1 MSQGVNSTVWGKFFG
16 TLILA
21 IGVLLL
27 LQTLEII
34 SWEFWEFIGPAL
46 LIVWGIAILRNPDSF
61 ACCCFLPYRDRAG
74 TKNMNS

>member
-1 MSQGVNSTVWGKFFG
+1 MTQNMNSNYWGKLCG
-16 TLILA
+16 TLILT

-34 SWEFWEFIGPAL
+34 PWEFWEFIGPGL

-61 ACCCFLPYRDRAG
+61 GCCCFLPYRDRVG
-74 TKNMNS
+74 TKS